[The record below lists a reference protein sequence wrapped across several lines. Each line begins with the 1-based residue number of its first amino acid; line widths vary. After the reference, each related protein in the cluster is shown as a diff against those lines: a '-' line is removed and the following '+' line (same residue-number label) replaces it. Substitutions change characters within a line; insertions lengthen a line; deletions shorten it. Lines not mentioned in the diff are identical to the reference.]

1 MLQAVLAEKRG
12 LQQPL
17 RGNAQKKGAAK
28 GKTLAVPVSKALRGG
43 QGAGRRG
50 RGGRGGSTGGRGQQ
64 GEKFWNPASLKITIK
79 NDKVSSPHHEYL
91 SLGLLRLRPGSTG
104 LKLVSSYYLPE
115 AICMSLL
122 MRRSRTPLRIL
133 ALC

>member
-50 RGGRGGSTGGRGQQ
+50 RGGRGGSTGGRSQQ

-79 NDKVSSPHHEYL
+79 NDKVQYPIIKVSVVARTRQHRPQARIFYSSACSVL
-91 SLGLLRLRPGSTG
+91 
-104 LKLVSSYYLPE
+104 
-115 AICMSLL
+115 
-122 MRRSRTPLRIL
+122 
-133 ALC
+133 

>member
-50 RGGRGGSTGGRGQQ
+50 RGGRGGSTGGKGQQ

-79 NDKVSSPHHEYL
+79 NDKVRDPIIKVSAVVRTRQHGPQA
-91 SLGLLRLRPGSTG
+91 RLTIP
-104 LKLVSSYYLPE
+104 LP
-115 AICMSLL
+115 AAFC
-122 MRRSRTPLRIL
+122 RSQRMTRLCTPLRIL
-133 ALC
+133 ASC